1 MDLRWQLIASL
12 LRRGSQSIN
21 LGQWL
26 VPIVGQI
33 GEKMFTSGRKC
44 NFFHK
49 IAQYDANAGNP
60 DRQQFC
66 PPVLFFCYL

>member
-26 VPIVGQI
+26 RDARRRTQKFATFFLGSNCGATIRIYSGSAKAPPLVDKFRRT
-33 GEKMFTSGRKC
+33 EKC
-44 NFFHK
+44 
-49 IAQYDANAGNP
+49 
-60 DRQQFC
+60 C
-66 PPVLFFCYL
+66 